1 MCIYEIF
8 FINTNM
14 KKRLKDYATE
24 MGVTYRTAQNWHYE
38 GKIDSFKSESGS
50 IYVRCKDNIT
60 KEEYV
65 VIYARVS
72 STQNKDNLDSQ
83 ADRLVQYATARG
95 YQIKEVIKEIGSG
108 INDNRTKLNK
118 LLENENPTKIIVEHK
133 DRLTR
138 LGFNYISTLLKR
150 VGCEIEVVN
159 EVDTNKE
166 DLIQD
171 FTSIITSFCARIYGQ
186 RRNKRKTEKLIR
198 ELNKEE

>member
-1 MCIYEIF
+1 
-8 FINTNM
+8 M
-14 KKRLKDYATE
+14 KNKRLKDYAEE
-24 MGVTYRTAQNWHYE
+24 MGVCYKTAWNWFHE
-38 GKIDSFKSESGS
+38 GKIDGYKSPSGS
-50 IYVRCKDNIT
+50 MYVRTEPTST
-60 KEEYV
+60 KKEDYV

-118 LLENENPTKIIVEHK
+118 LLENDKPTKIIVEHK

>member
-1 MCIYEIF
+1 
-8 FINTNM
+8 M
-14 KKRLKDYATE
+14 KKRLQVYADE
-24 MGVTYRTAQNWHYE
+24 MGVCYKTAWNWFKE
-38 GKIDSFKSESGS
+38 GKIDAYKTPSGS
-50 IYVRCKDNIT
+50 IFVNEKECIPK
-60 KEEYV
+60 KEEYI

-72 STQNKDNLDSQ
+72 STQNKNNLDSQ
-83 ADRLVQYATARG
+83 ADRLTQYAIAKG

-118 LLENENPTKIIVEHK
+118 LLENEKPTKIIVEHK

-150 VGCEIEVVN
+150 VDCEIEVVN
-159 EVDTNKE
+159 EVDNDKE
-166 DLIQD
+166 DIIQD

-198 ELNKEE
+198 ELNQD

>member
-1 MCIYEIF
+1 
-8 FINTNM
+8 M
-14 KKRLKDYATE
+14 KKRLKEYAKE
-24 MGVTYRTAQNWHYE
+24 MDVTYRTAQNWHYE

-50 IYVRCKDNIT
+50 IYVNCKDNDI
-60 KEEYV
+60 KEDYV

-83 ADRLVQYATARG
+83 ANRLVRYAIARG

-118 LLENENPTKIIVEHK
+118 LLESDKPTKIIVEHK

-138 LGFNYISTLLKR
+138 LGFNYIETLLKR
-150 VGCEIEVVN
+150 VDCEIEVVN